1 MVGKLTPNTM
11 LSASRLPAV
20 MGLSKYRSPND
31 ELQYSIDAIDGKELP
46 DISNESMEWGNKLE
60 PTILMEAANR
70 LNCSQLDYNHE
81 EAYFHDEWPL
91 SCSLD
96 GTANGNNQE
105 IFTDPERG
113 IYVVGQPSIILEG
126 TGVLEAKLTAMDAED
141 QLPLWRGPI
150 QLQAQMDIVKAS
162 WGCIATLYKG
172 TELRLF
178 LFSKHQDT
186 LDTIKQIAFDFQE
199 RLDRYKN
206 TGYIDHYPPI
216 NPKDAVRTWERA
228 TDDDPVDLDE
238 YAEALIDVLQ
248 KNKKKIT
255 TLEEENGNIQTEL
268 MAMLKNHKY
277 GLAGKYQITWPERS
291 YKAQPSR
298 IVPAKE
304 AYTVRQS
311 TLTIKELK

>member
-20 MGLSKYRSPND
+20 MGMSKYRSPND
-31 ELQYSIDAIDGKELP
+31 ELQYSIDAINGKEPP
-46 DISNESMEWGNKLE
+46 DISNESMDWGNKLE

-70 LNCSQLDYNHE
+70 LGCTQLDIDHE
-81 EAYFHDEWPL
+81 EAYFHDSLPL

-96 GTANGNNQE
+96 GTATGNMQE
-105 IFTDPERG
+105 VFTDPERG

-150 QLQAQMDIVKAS
+150 QLQAQMDIIHAS
-162 WGCIATLYKG
+162 WGCVATLYKG

-178 LFSKHQDT
+178 LFAKHQDT
-186 LDTIKQIAFDFQE
+186 LDIVKQISIDFQD

-206 TGYIDHYPPI
+206 TGEIDYYQPI
-216 NPKDAVRTWERA
+216 NPKDASRTWERA
-228 TDDDPVDLDE
+228 TDEDPVDLDE
-238 YAEALIDVLQ
+238 YAESLIEVLQ

-255 TLEEENGNIQTEL
+255 TLEDENGKIQTEL
-268 MAMLKNHKY
+268 MGMLKNHKY

-298 IVPAKE
+298 IIPEKE
-304 AYTVRQS
+304 AYTIRQS